1 MKYIPLYVK
10 TSYHL
15 LSSMCDIRRL
25 IEKCKELDIKSIA
38 ITDPN
43 MYGVMEFYKEC
54 KSNNIKP
61 IIGLEISIDNEIV
74 LLYAK
79 DYKGYQNLTRLVF
92 IKQDKD
98 LDIDDLKTHSDGL
111 IVVIRSCYNYKN
123 YKKVFNDVFIGY
135 SSIEERELALKVTDN
150 IVFIN
155 EVLCVEPEDIEYLK
169 YLDLIKNNKKID
181 SIDEIVIN
189 PNCYLQYNIDK
200 DYKNS
205 KMISDMCD
213 VSFSFNKELLP
224 KYKGEVDSKKF
235 LFELCKKG
243 LMKRLDDKVTSN
255 YKERLLHELNIIDN
269 MGFNDYFLVVYDFIK
284 YSRKNNILVGSG
296 RGSAAGSLVSY
307 CLGIT
312 EVDPIKYDLFFERFL
327 NPERVSLPDID
338 IDFESNS
345 RSKVVDYVISKYGIK
360 NVLPIITF
368 STLGGRQVIRDVG
381 RIFNVEIRHL
391 DILSKLIGMNVE
403 LKDTLN
409 NEKIIE
415 YIKRNNL
422 DILYKVCL
430 KLEGLKRQISVHAS
444 GVIISSLEL
453 DSYIPLE
460 KYDNN
465 YICGY
470 SMEHLEELGLL
481 KIDFLGLKNL
491 TLVDQVLKKINKED
505 VRYDTLPLDDKK
517 TFEIFSSA
525 STEGIF
531 QFESEGMKNFLR
543 KLKPNCFDDIVAAIA
558 LFRPG
563 PSDSINTYINR
574 KDGKEKIDYIDESL
588 KDILKSTYG
597 IIIYQEQIM
606 QIASKMAGY
615 SFGEADILRRAMAK
629 KKKDILVKE
638 EEKFIS
644 YSIKNGYTKSKA
656 KEVYDLILKFAN
668 YGFNKSHSVAYSMLS
683 FKMAYLKCN
692 YPGVFMSCLLTNA
705 IGNEIKTK
713 EYINESRQLG
723 ITILKPSINFS
734 DYEYKIEDDNIRFS
748 LGAIKNVGSII
759 SKEIINERDN
769 GLYIDFFDF
778 ISRTYDKGI
787 NKRVI
792 ENLIYA
798 DCFNEFGF
806 NHKTL
811 IDNIDAAINYA
822 ELSKKLDES
831 LIEKPELDIKDE
843 FDKQVLQTKEI
854 GVFGFYLSN
863 NIISEYKRN
872 YENIIN
878 SNDITNYFDKNV
890 NMVLIIESIK
900 EITTKNSKKMFF
912 IKAGDEFGSIDITV
926 FPDHYEEASSL
937 NINDVIYV
945 SGKVEKRMSRYQ
957 LVVYKIEHI

>member
-1 MKYIPLYVK
+1 MKYIPLYIK

-15 LSSMCDIRRL
+15 LSSMCDIKKL

-43 MYGVMEFYKEC
+43 MYGIMEFYKEC
-54 KSNNIKP
+54 KNNAIKP
-61 IIGLEISIDNEIV
+61 IIGLELIIDNEVI

-79 DYKGYQNLTRLVF
+79 NYLGYQNLTRLTF
-92 IKQDKD
+92 IKQDRELCFDDIKD
-98 LDIDDLKTHSDGL
+98 HSNDLICIIKD
-111 IVVIRSCYNYKN
+111 VDKYKE
-123 YKKVFNDVFIGY
+123 YKKIFDDIFIGY
-135 SSIEERELALKVTDN
+135 SCIEERNRALETTKDV
-150 IVFIN
+150 VFVN
-155 EVLCVEPEDIEYLK
+155 EVLCIEKEDIEYLK

-181 SIDEIVIN
+181 SIDEVVIN
-189 PNCYLQYNIDK
+189 SNCYLEYNIDK
-200 DYKNS
+200 DYNNS
-205 KMISDMCD
+205 KKISDMCD

-224 KYKGEVDSKKF
+224 KYKGEIDSKKL

-243 LMKRLDDKVTSN
+243 LMKRLNDKVTVN
-255 YKERLLHELNIIDN
+255 YKERLLYELNIIDS

-327 NPERVSLPDID
+327 NPQRVTLPDID

-345 RSKVVDYVISKYGIK
+345 RAKIIDYVISKYGIK

-381 RIFNVEIRHL
+381 RIFDVEIRHL
-391 DILSKLIGMNVE
+391 DILSKLIGINTE
-403 LKDTLN
+403 LKETLSN
-409 NEKIIE
+409 DKIME

-422 DILYKVCL
+422 DKLYKICL

-453 DSYIPLE
+453 DSYVPLE

-491 TLVDQVLKKINKED
+491 TLVDEVLKKINNKD
-505 VRYDTLPLDDKK
+505 IRYETLPLDDKK

-525 STEGIF
+525 TTEGIF

-543 KLKPNCFDDIVAAIA
+543 KLKPNSFNDIIAAIA

-574 KDGKEKIDYIDESL
+574 KEGTEKIDYIDESL
-588 KDILKSTYG
+588 KNILKSTYG

-606 QIASKMAGY
+606 QIASVMAGY

-629 KKKDILVKE
+629 KKKEILVKE
-638 EEKFIS
+638 EEKYINC
-644 YSIKNGYTKSKA
+644 SIKRGYAKEKA

-692 YPGVFMSCLLTNA
+692 YPEVFMSCLLTNA
-705 IGNEIKTK
+705 IGNEIKIK
-713 EYINESRQLG
+713 EYINEARQLG
-723 ITILKPSINFS
+723 ITILKPSINSS
-734 DYEYKIEDDNIRFS
+734 DYEYKIEDCNIRFS

-759 SKEIINERDN
+759 AKEIINERGN
-769 GLYIDFFDF
+769 KVYSDFFDF
-778 ISRTYDKGI
+778 VSRTYDRGI

-806 NHKTL
+806 NHRTL
-811 IDNIDAAINYA
+811 IENIDSAINYG
-822 ELSKKLDES
+822 ELSKKLDSS

-843 FDKQVLQTKEI
+843 YDKQTLQTKEI
-854 GVFGFYLSN
+854 DVFGFYLSN

-890 NMVLIIESIK
+890 NMVLVIESIK
-900 EITTKNSKKMFF
+900 EITTKNNKKMFF
-912 IKAGDEFGSIDITV
+912 IKASDEFGSLDITV
-926 FPDHYEEASSL
+926 FPDYYNEASSL
-937 NINDVIYV
+937 NANDIIYV
-945 SGKVEKRMSRYQ
+945 CGKVEKRMSRYQ
-957 LVVYKIEHI
+957 LIAHKIEHI